1 MEVCIRSYNRY
12 QSFPEHVRIRT
23 FSLNEAALA
32 CFKQRYEVIHVHPAF
47 FNGDHLSVEVPRKLL
62 IPLLERLIEI
72 IDEYPLL
79 ECVTKLPEELRVLA
93 IRDTRVRWLLVFL
106 QGLVARSVYPQFLDR
121 LLIAWPVLI
130 DRLRIFYTSIFFLIC
145 SLKTVFFQER

>member
-1 MEVCIRSYNRY
+1 MEVCIRCYNRY
-12 QSFPEHVRIRT
+12 QRFPKHVRIRT

-32 CFKQRYEVIHVHPAF
+32 CFKQRYVVIHIHPAF
-47 FNGDHLSVEVPRKLL
+47 FDGDHISIEIPSKLV
-62 IPLLERLIEI
+62 IPLLECLIEI

-79 ECVTKLPEELRVLA
+79 ECMTKLPEELRILA

-106 QGLVARSVYPQFLDR
+106 QGLVAGAIHPQFLDG
-121 LLIAWPVLI
+121 LLVAWPVLI
-130 DRLRIFYTSIFFLIC
+130 DMLRIFNTSIFFLIC